1 MSGVPELR
9 DLPGH
14 RAGPDEPPALAA
26 AAPGLGLPQPRLQA
40 ERPAAPVPVQ
50 ARGGHGLQLQ
60 PGGAAGHG
68 DGGAAEAAVGA
79 LLPLPPPLPVAAAGP
94 ARHAA
99 LRRAAAAGGEAGRDL
114 PDAGGHR
121 VQVLQCQ
128 TLHHGQYSVQMLDT
142 RHLFLAATFPGQ
154 RRHPGLGGAAGG
166 LVSSG
171 PRHAVVRD
179 CQNAP
184 GGWRPVLANLANLR
198 LAALPPAGGG
208 AAQGARAG
216 VGGAAPG
223 GGARPAA
230 GGRQVVRHGALHGDR
245 LLTIYSFHT
254 NIQF

>member
-1 MSGVPELR
+1 MEGSEEVDRRTRPVFVRSQADSVLLSDRVLANLLVSESHYAFKVSDYMAQVQRSLAVNHRKIVTDWMLEVCQESNLAPQVTASSRPHSDTYKHSHQSTKACGFYLLCHISKKYFLMSGVPELR

-40 ERPAAPVPVQ
+40 ERPATPVPVQ

-128 TLHHGQYSVQMLDT
+128 TLHHGQYRLQTPDT
-142 RHLFLAATFPGQ
+142 
-154 RRHPGLGGAAGG
+154 
-166 LVSSG
+166 
-171 PRHAVVRD
+171 
-179 CQNAP
+179 
-184 GGWRPVLANLANLR
+184 
-198 LAALPPAGGG
+198 
-208 AAQGARAG
+208 
-216 VGGAAPG
+216 
-223 GGARPAA
+223 
-230 GGRQVVRHGALHGDR
+230 
-245 LLTIYSFHT
+245 
-254 NIQF
+254 